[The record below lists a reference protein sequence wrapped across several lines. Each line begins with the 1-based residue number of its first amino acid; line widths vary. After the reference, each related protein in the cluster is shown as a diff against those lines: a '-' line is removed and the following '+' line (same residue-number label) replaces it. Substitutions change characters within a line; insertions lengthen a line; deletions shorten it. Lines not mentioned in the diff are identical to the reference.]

1 MIDCIR
7 MRNFKCFDDA
17 SVPLNRV
24 TVLAGLNGAGKSS
37 LIQALLLLRQ
47 SGVRRDGTPGS
58 LRLQGDLVDLGSFA
72 DVLYVGAREDAITVA
87 TTFQSADSVGVE
99 VGRTDAGD
107 QRLIDST
114 GFPGARKISLYRW
127 AMYYLGPERL
137 GPRKTLSLLDPPESG
152 TPLGTNGEH
161 IMWYLDRYDSNV
173 VGDGR
178 RFVGAP
184 KDTLAAQATA
194 WLGALSPE
202 ADLSVDPAP
211 NADAELASFSFAQ
224 NDAPRT
230 RSFRATSV
238 WFGLSYALPVIVA
251 LLAAEEDDLVMI
263 ENPEAHLHPSGQ
275 TRLAELAARAGA
287 SGAQVVLETHS
298 DHILDGIRL
307 AVRDAIIEPGQTVL
321 HYFQREDVAVRVE
334 TPVIRQDGRL
344 DSWPN
349 GFFDQHERNL
359 AALIAPRS
367 NVDPPDRRLAFDH
380 RIHTCWRPSTDT
392 ASVCQ
397 TEGGR

>member
-17 SVPLNRV
+17 SIPLNRV

-58 LRLQGDLVDLGSFA
+58 LRWEGDLVDLGSFA
-72 DVLYVGAREDAITVA
+72 DVLYVGAREDAITA
-87 TTFQSADSVGVE
+87 ASAFQSGDSVRVE

-107 QRLIDST
+107 QRLIDSM
-114 GFPGARKISLYRW
+114 GFPGARKSSLYRW
-127 AMYYLGPERL
+127 AMYYLGAERL
-137 GPRKTLSLLDPPESG
+137 GTRKTLSLLDPPESG

-161 IMWYLDRYDSNV
+161 VSWYLDRYGINV

-194 WLGALSPE
+194 WLGALSPG
-202 ADLSVDPAP
+202 ADLSVDPVP
-211 NADAELASFSFAQ
+211 NADLELASVSFSQ
-224 NDAPRT
+224 NGASRT
-230 RSFRATSV
+230 RSFRATNV
-238 WFGLSYALPVIVA
+238 GFGPNYPLPVIVA

-263 ENPEAHLHPSGQ
+263 ENPEAYLHPGG
-275 TRLAELAARAGA
+275 LAELAARAGA

-298 DHILDGIRL
+298 DHVLDGIRL
-307 AVRDAIIEPGQTVL
+307 AVRNAVIEPGQTVL
-321 HYFQREDVAVRVE
+321 HYCQRDDMAVRVE
-334 TPVIRQDGRL
+334 KPVIRQDGRL
-344 DSWPN
+344 DSWPD
-349 GFFDQHERNL
+349 GFFDQHDRNL

-367 NVDPPDRRLAFDH
+367 SVNPANRTLAFDH
-380 RIHTCWRPSTDT
+380 RGHTCWRPSTDT
-392 ASVCQ
+392 SVCQ